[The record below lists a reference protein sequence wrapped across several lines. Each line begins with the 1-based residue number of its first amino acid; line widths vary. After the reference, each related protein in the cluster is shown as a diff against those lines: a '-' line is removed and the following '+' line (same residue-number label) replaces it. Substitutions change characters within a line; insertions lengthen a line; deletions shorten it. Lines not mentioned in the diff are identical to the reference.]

1 MRSFFWG
8 IFLLSS
14 GLFLILKHYFNW
26 NVPTVRVLIGLFLI
40 SLGLS
45 LLIGGPNF
53 RIQTN
58 MFLDQG
64 RLDISPG
71 EKDYNIV
78 FGEGIL
84 DLSDTSMDELAD
96 KIDVNV
102 VFGSAKIILPRDAAV
117 SIKANS
123 AFASVQFPDDTN
135 LTFGDRTYLSDPG
148 DKGQADLILHV
159 NTVFGSTEIVY

>member
-45 LLIGGPNF
+45 LLIGVPNF

-102 VFGSAKIILPRDAAV
+102 VLDLQNYTAQDAAV

-135 LTFGDRTYLSDPG
+135 LTLVTHLS
-148 DKGQADLILHV
+148 V
-159 NTVFGSTEIVY
+159 